1 MAKPGVIITGA
12 TGFLGGQLMGQLRKE
27 YQIFAIGRRSPKEA
41 GVPEGPGIHWFQV
54 DIGHFD
60 RLREVFYCIREM
72 GGADLLLHLAAY
84 YDFTGED
91 HPEYMRTNVIGTR
104 NVLELS
110 VPLKLRKFIYTSS
123 VAACPFP
130 APGQAVREDTPP
142 TAPVPYAR
150 SKRMGEEMILEF
162 QDRIPS
168 TILRLAAIFSDWCEY
183 EPLDE
188 FLRTWCSNRWNRHV
202 LGGKGQSAVP
212 YLHVRDLLSFYIRVV
227 EKCGDL
233 EPAEVLQASPDGS
246 TTHLELYQE
255 ATRSFFGSPQFPMC
269 IPTILAR
276 PGIHMR
282 ERLGRVTG
290 KVPFERSWMA
300 DYIDLRL
307 DVDASRTRRRIDWAP
322 NPDLHI
328 LKRIPFMMHN
338 MRNNPE
344 EWQLRSERKKARRGA
359 SQEKLG

>member
-1 MAKPGVIITGA
+1 MARPGVIITGA
-12 TGFLGGQLMGQLRKE
+12 TGFLGGRLMRQLRKE

-41 GVPEGPGIHWFQV
+41 GAPRGAGIHWFQV

-60 RLREVFYCIREM
+60 PLREVFYRIREL

-91 HPEYMRTNVIGTR
+91 HPEYTRTNVMGTR
-104 NVLELS
+104 NVLELA
-110 VPLKLRKFIYTSS
+110 VPLKLRKFIYASS

-130 APGQAVREDTPP
+130 QPDEVVTEDTPP

-150 SKRMGEEMILEF
+150 SKRVGEEMIHEF
-162 QDRIPS
+162 QDRLPAC
-168 TILRLAAIFSDWCEY
+168 ILRLAAIFSNWCEY

-188 FLRTWCSNRWNRHV
+188 FLQIWCSNRWNARI

-227 EKCGDL
+227 ERCDAIESG
-233 EPAEVLQASPDGS
+233 EVLQASPDGS
-246 TTHLELYQE
+246 TTHLELYRE
-255 ATRSFFGSPQFPMC
+255 ATRAYYGAPRFPVCVPQL
-269 IPTILAR
+269 LAR
-276 PGIHMR
+276 PGIVSR
-282 ERLGRVTG
+282 EWLGRATG
-290 KVPFERSWMA
+290 HIPFERSWMA

-307 DVDASRTRRRIDWAP
+307 NVDASRTRRRIDWAP

-328 LKRIPFMMHN
+328 LKCMPVMIQNLRDHPG
-338 MRNNPE
+338 
-344 EWQLRSERKKARRGA
+344 EWRVRSERRKATRLAG
-359 SQEKLG
+359 EL

>member
-1 MAKPGVIITGA
+1 MR
-12 TGFLGGQLMGQLRKE
+12 QLRKE

-54 DIGHFD
+54 DIGYFD
-60 RLREVFYCIREM
+60 RLREVFSRIREM

-130 APGQAVREDTPP
+130 KPGQAVTEDIPP

-150 SKRMGEEMILEF
+150 SKRMGEEMMQEF
-162 QDRIPS
+162 QDRVPS
-168 TILRLAAIFSDWCEY
+168 CILRLAAIFSDWCEY

-188 FLRTWCSNRWNRHV
+188 FLRTWCSNRWNARI
-202 LGGKGQSAVP
+202 LGGQGQSAVP

-227 EKCGDL
+227 EKCDDL
-233 EPAEVLQASPDGS
+233 EPGEVLQASPDGS
-246 TTHLELYQE
+246 TTHLELYRE
-255 ATRSFFGSPQFPMC
+255 VTRSFYGLPRFP
-269 IPTILAR
+269 IYVPKFLAR
-276 PGIHMR
+276 PGIIMR
-282 ERLGRVTG
+282 EKLGRITG
-290 KVPFERSWMA
+290 HMPFERSWMG

-307 DVDASRTRRRIDWAP
+307 DVNALRTRRRLDWAP
-322 NPDLHI
+322 NPELYI
-328 LKRIPFMMHN
+328 LRRIPFMIEN

-344 EWQLRSERKKARRGA
+344 EWGLRSKRKKARGMGYERRVEVGRHPHA
-359 SQEKLG
+359 VRFQPRKT